1 MEFIPIPRVAL
12 GKVIGL
18 LEVLDDLGGR
28 ENGFR
33 LAVSLQIEFGELIL
47 VIKAAEMLDLVQTPG
62 TEVVLTGRGK
72 ELLLQDINGRKKI
85 VKRQLL
91 RLPTFRLIVDILK
104 AQPERKMPYDTIVDV
119 LVTHLPEEDP
129 GRLARAIIDWGRF
142 GELVGYNS
150 RTGTVYLDQEE

>member
-1 MEFIPIPRVAL
+1 
-12 GKVIGL
+12 
-18 LEVLDDLGGR
+18 
-28 ENGFR
+28 
-33 LAVSLQIEFGELIL
+33 
-47 VIKAAEMLDLVQTPG
+47 
-62 TEVVLTGRGK
+62 VVLTGRGK

-85 VKRQLL
+85 IKRQLL